1 MLMNGYRALDLS
13 EGGGLLCGKILADMG
28 VDVLK
33 IEEPGGSVSRNIG
46 PYYEDVADPE
56 KSLFWFA
63 YNEGKRS
70 VTLNLETDRGRDI
83 FKNLVKTADFVI
95 ESFTPGYLEKI
106 GLGYEDLAEINPRLI
121 LISITFFGQTGPKA
135 GHKAC
140 DLTAWASGGELFAS
154 GDPDRPPVWV
164 GYPQASLHG
173 GLQAAAM
180 AMIAHWHREK
190 TGEGQHVDVSIQEC
204 VLLLTEGVTPAWELY
219 QEDIPRMGSG
229 YPGRLKLHTG
239 FGCRDGYVN
248 IYIMGG
254 DVTMLNSCKAL
265 QKWMEEED
273 AAPDWFRGFNWE
285 KEYDASKMTQ
295 QTVDRVEGII
305 GDFLQTKTKQEI
317 FEAAMSRGILAAPAR
332 NMEDICKDEHLAER
346 DFWHKVEHPEINE
359 AIPYCGFPAKAS
371 EPDTLKR
378 MSRAPHIGENNLDI
392 YVKELGLSRET
403 LDSLRKAK
411 II

>member
-1 MLMNGYRALDLS
+1 MLMSGYRALDLS
-13 EGGGLLCGKILADMG
+13 ENGGLLCGKILADMG

-33 IEEPGGSVSRNIG
+33 IEDPGGSASRNIG
-46 PYYEDVADPE
+46 PYYKNVVDPE
-56 KSLFWFA
+56 HSLFWFA

-70 VTLNLETDRGRDI
+70 ITLNLETNRGRDI
-83 FKNLVKTADFVI
+83 FKKLVKTADFVI

-135 GHKAC
+135 GYKAC

-173 GLQAAAM
+173 GLHGAAM
-180 AMIAHWHREK
+180 GMIAHWYREN

-219 QEDIPRMGSG
+219 QSNIPRVGSG
-229 YPGRLKLHTG
+229 YPGRLRLSTG
-239 FGCRDGYVN
+239 FPCRDGFVN

-254 DVTMLNSCKAL
+254 DVTMLDSCRAL
-265 QKWMEEED
+265 QKWMEEEN
-273 AAPDWFRGFNWE
+273 AAPDWFRGFDWE

-305 GDFLQTKTKQEI
+305 GDFLKTKTKQEI
-317 FEAAMSRGILAAPAR
+317 FEAAMSRRILAAPAR
-332 NMEDICKDEHLAER
+332 STEDICKDEHLTER
-346 DFWHKVEHPEINE
+346 EFWQKVEHPKFDE
-359 AIPYCGFPAKAS
+359 AIPYCEFPVKAN
-371 EPDTLKR
+371 EPGILKK
-378 MSRAPHIGENNLDI
+378 MSRAPLIGENNVDI
-392 YVKELGLSRET
+392 YAKELGFSQKD
-403 LDSLRKAK
+403 LDSLQKAK
-411 II
+411 VI